1 MSYALIKC
9 FIYRTKFYCLLLHQY
24 LLRRLVDVLAADPKN
39 VDALFCMGL
48 VHYGQKRLSKAKE
61 LLEEA
66 VEVNPHHKNVLHYL
80 AKLHEEEGNCS
91 GAVKHLLK
99 LLELEPN
106 ELTVAIRLG
115 NCYHSMRERQK
126 GREVFEEVLRKD
138 PTNQVAL
145 NNLGKIDY
153 KSLSYCRG

>member
-1 MSYALIKC
+1 MSHA
-9 FIYRTKFYCLLLHQY
+9 FIECLFYGAKFYCLLLHQH
-24 LLRRLVDVLAADPKN
+24 LLRRLVEVLAADPRN

-61 LLEEA
+61 LLEGA

-80 AKLHEEEGNCS
+80 AKLYEEEGNCS
-91 GAVKHLLK
+91 EAVKHLLK

-126 GREVFEEVLRKD
+126 GREVFEEVLKRD

-145 NNLGKIDY
+145 NNLGK
-153 KSLSYCRG
+153 